1 MHIHY
6 IGAHIKKESGT
17 LLKTIHNI
25 QKNGGNALQLFV
37 SNPRSAQLPN
47 LQVYKN
53 MSDEIREY
61 CKLKDF
67 KLVIHSSYTINL
79 SKEPKLGKKIL
90 DLKDCYWI
98 NLLLHELIVADIIG
112 AVGVVV
118 HVGKYTKNT
127 QEQGL
132 YYMKNAIQYILQEL
146 NKMGLNAKL
155 MIETPAGAG
164 TELLTTVEDFALF
177 YNDFSKEEKKNL
189 GICVDTAHIWSSG
202 YNIAEYYNELAKHN
216 AKDILVVHFNNSKK
230 EKGSKAD
237 IHDSLFGKDGKI
249 AIKELQYFL
258 NILKYNPILDK
269 KYLSLT
275 KNYIEIWI
283 VVWTWIDER

>member
-17 LLKTIHNI
+17 LLKTINNI

-47 LQVYKN
+47 LEVYKN

-61 CKLKDF
+61 CNLTDF

-79 SKEPKLGKKIL
+79 SKEPKVGKKSL

-112 AVGVVV
+112 AVGVIV

-127 QEQGL
+127 KEQGL
-132 YYMKNAIQYILQEL
+132 YYMKNAIQYILKEL
-146 NKMGLNAKL
+146 NIMNLSAKL
-155 MIETPAGAG
+155 IIETPAGAG
-164 TELLTTVEDFALF
+164 TELLTSVQDFTMF
-177 YNDFSKEEKKNL
+177 YNDFAKDEKKNL
-189 GICVDTAHIWSSG
+189 GICIDTAHIWSSG
-202 YNIAEYYNELAKHN
+202 YDIVEYYNELAKHN

-230 EKGSKAD
+230 DKGSKAD
-237 IHDSLFGKDGKI
+237 VHDSLFGQDSKI
-249 AIKELQYFL
+249 PIKELHKFM
-258 NILKYNPILDK
+258 NILKHNPIIILETPSDS
-269 KYLSLT
+269 YSQEILWI
-275 KNYIEIWI
+275 KNA
-283 VVWTWIDER
+283 